1 MGYSLP
7 GIDPDIDSP
16 PQLQP
21 AEDPPCMPG
30 MLGIPSI
37 SMPPDEKP
45 ESKFWPPQSEH
56 SLPQESNADGI
67 IMGCPGI

>member
-21 AEDPPCMPG
+21 PEDPSC
-30 MLGIPSI
+30 MLGIPCI

-56 SLPQESNADGI
+56 SLPQEPNADGTS
-67 IMGCPGI
+67 MGCPGI

>member
-21 AEDPPCMPG
+21 PEDPPCM
-30 MLGIPSI
+30 LGIPCI
-37 SMPPDEKP
+37 PMPPDEKP

-56 SLPQESNADGI
+56 SLPQEPNADGI